1 MPLISI
7 TMGEGRTPEQKRELM
22 AAVTKAAEETTG
34 TPLRAIR
41 VWINE
46 VKNDE
51 LMIAG
56 ETLAERQS
64 GGQTH

>member
-46 VKNDE
+46 VKSDE

-56 ETLAERQS
+56 ETLAERKS
-64 GGQTH
+64 GGQSH